1 MEKNMWEIFL
11 ILSVALQK
19 QVNKLVGN
27 PWIYE
32 YLIHKYNSLL
42 LKKIEFHRQINPS
55 HSFVESVWTFHQGF
69 LPYFHLDQLLNI
81 KMTDI

>member
-42 LKKIEFHRQINPS
+42 LKKSNS
-55 HSFVESVWTFHQGF
+55 SVR
-69 LPYFHLDQLLNI
+69 
-81 KMTDI
+81 